1 MDLVKVT
8 LATSVLALL
17 MLVSVPAVFGCEC
30 SYKDMKASV
39 SEAFEKAT
47 TVITVTVV
55 SVSEPEYLLDHQ
67 SIKMRVEKVYKGKV
81 KAGEVLSF
89 WQGMKADCL
98 WGFTT
103 ENIGK
108 SYLFYLGKPTKALP
122 YRTNEEI
129 EKSDAE
135 AKFYVSTCSTS
146 AAIEKAGGDIIFLDN
161 LKKPD

>member
-1 MDLVKVT
+1 MT
-8 LATSVLALL
+8 LAVSVLALF
-17 MLVSVPAVFGCEC
+17 MLVSVPTVFVCEC
-30 SYKDMKASV
+30 SYKEMQAPV
-39 SEAFEKAT
+39 SEAYEKAE
-47 TVITVTVV
+47 TVITATVL
-55 SVSEPEYLLDHQ
+55 SISELDPLYDRETV
-67 SIKMRVEKVYKGKV
+67 KMRVERVCKGKV

-98 WGFTT
+98 WGFTN

-135 AKFYVSTCSTS
+135 AKYYVSTCGRS
-146 AAIEKAGGDIIFLDN
+146 ATIEKAASDITFLDN
-161 LKKPD
+161 TVKRD